1 MKLRMT
7 EADTAFETDDI
18 EPFPRTIA
26 DAILR
31 MLAIAEAANPAIDR
45 HEVLLELDY
54 VRRATDRQNQERA
67 LKDSFATVVTQD
79 PMSHLRTIAGNAPAP
94 IARRDT
100 RVVPASQVQ
109 DPFEDLRPIVVP
121 SPRPQGT

>member
-7 EADTAFETDDI
+7 EADTVFETDDI

-54 VRRATDRQNQERA
+54 VRRAKDRENHASAEAERKRMDVLELEKLRA
-67 LKDSFATVVTQD
+67 LKGS
-79 PMSHLRTIAGNAPAP
+79 RI
-94 IARRDT
+94 
-100 RVVPASQVQ
+100 VPASQVQ
-109 DPFEDLRPIVVP
+109 DPFEDLRPVVVP
-121 SPRPQGT
+121 SPRPEGT

>member
-7 EADTAFETDDI
+7 EADTTFETDDV

-67 LKDSFATVVTQD
+67 LKDSHVTTAAE
-79 PMSHLRTIAGNAPAP
+79 PPYRNLRQN
-94 IARRDT
+94 D

-109 DPFEDLRPIVVP
+109 DPFEDLRPVVVP
-121 SPRPQGT
+121 SPMPE